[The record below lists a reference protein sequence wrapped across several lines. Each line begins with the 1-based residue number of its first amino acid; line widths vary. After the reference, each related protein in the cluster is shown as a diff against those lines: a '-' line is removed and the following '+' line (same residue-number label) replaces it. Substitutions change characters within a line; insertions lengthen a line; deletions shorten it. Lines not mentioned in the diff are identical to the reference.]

1 MQNLIDFIVKYKHW
15 FVFFLMEGFCLA
27 LLFRFNNY
35 QGSVFFT
42 TANSFV
48 GGIYSAVDGVTSY
61 VGLNAVNEK
70 LEAENEML
78 RAEVHEMKRE
88 LASHRIDTL
97 RFDGFNRVRY
107 HFVVAQ
113 IVNATTNHSLNL
125 LTLNK
130 GEKDGIRPEMGVICS
145 SGVVGIVFLT
155 SDHYSTVMPLIN
167 VKSKVSC
174 QLKEHLSFGTMEW
187 EFGSCEFGYMTGVPL
202 HIKASV
208 GEVVETNGHSDIFPS
223 GIPLGTVERL
233 GQSDDGLSQKLTV
246 KLAVDYTAVR
256 NVSVI
261 TNYHHAEK
269 RTLEFQADSLMSLD

>member
-42 TANSFV
+42 TANTFV

-61 VGLNAVNEK
+61 VGLNAVNQQ
-70 LEAENEML
+70 LEAENELL
-78 RAEVHEMKRE
+78 REEVHEMKRE
-88 LASHRIDTL
+88 LAAHRIDTL
-97 RFDGFNRVRY
+97 QFEGFNRSRY
-107 HFVVAQ
+107 RFVSAQ
-113 IVNATTNHSLNL
+113 VVNATTNHSLNL

-155 SDHYSTVMPLIN
+155 SDHYSIVMPLIN
-167 VKSKVSC
+167 MKSKVSC

-187 EFGSCEFGYMTGVPL
+187 EFGSCRYGFMTGVPL

-223 GIPLGTVERL
+223 GIPLGKVERM

-246 KLAVDYTAVR
+246 KLAVDYTSVR

-269 RTLEFQADSLMSLD
+269 RTLEFQADSLMSIE